1 MQRGKFGN
9 IPQEGMAVGIEWRWA
24 TGPNSRSRCGQS
36 RTRHKMN
43 RQMSRLASAALLF
56 AAFAPLHAQT
66 APYTF
71 EQAQSYLTTYCKA
84 CHSGKSGVG
93 GFTIER
99 VSARESIATETQKWR
114 ALIRRVH
121 NGEMPPKNSPAP
133 ELEERE
139 RFTAWVADAL
149 RAEAC
154 GTGGGGI
161 VPGPAP
167 LRRLNRDEYTATV
180 QDLFDLHLDI
190 GGALPAD
197 GAGGEGFDNAA
208 ETLFLS
214 PLHSE
219 KYMEVA
225 QRTVD
230 FAAREF
236 KSRQKILIAKPGKG
250 VTPEQAAHKILTA
263 FLPNAFRRPVTAA
276 DIAPYVALY
285 RAARAEG
292 QEHEPAVYFAIR
304 GVLVSPMFL
313 YRYEPPNT
321 TGAVRPLDQYS
332 LASRISYFVWGSM
345 PDELLFDIAAKGKL
359 HDPEV
364 IRQILPRLLRHD
376 RAEVF
381 ARRFIEQWLHTRDLQ
396 GDKAPDAKLFPAYTK
411 DEDLRGDIRLQPVY
425 FLRELLARNLS
436 VLNFLDSTHTI
447 GTRHLEKHFDL
458 KLPLNANN
466 RTQPQ
471 WVELPPESNRGG
483 LLGMPAIQTVS
494 SYPYRT
500 SPVLRGAWILESILG
515 TPPPPPPPDVPA
527 LEEAHNGAAPKTM
540 RERLEQHRANPVCAS
555 CHSRIDGLGF
565 ALENYDVIG
574 RWRTDDAGK
583 AVDTKGELADGTKFE
598 GPAGLKATLMARK
611 ELFLRNLT
619 TKMLGYALGRGLTL
633 KDSCTVDEIVAK
645 LKDKEYRAQALIE
658 AIVLSVPF
666 RYQAPAPP
674 APQAKEKG
682 KS

>member
-1 MQRGKFGN
+1 M
-9 IPQEGMAVGIEWRWA
+9 
-24 TGPNSRSRCGQS
+24 RSVF
-36 RTRHKMN
+36 
-43 RQMSRLASAALLF
+43 LALVPILLQ
-56 AAFAPLHAQT
+56 AQPV
-66 APYTF
+66 PYTF
-71 EQAQSYLTTYCKA
+71 ERAQGYLTTYCKS
-84 CHSGKSGVG
+84 CHSGKAGVG
-93 GFTIER
+93 GFSIDR
-99 VSARESIATETQKWR
+99 VATQESLGTEAQKWT
-114 ALIRRVH
+114 ALSRRVH

-133 ELEERE
+133 ALDERE
-139 RFTAWVADAL
+139 RFTEWVTATL
-149 RAEAC
+149 RAQAC
-154 GTGGGGI
+154 GDSGAGL
-161 VPGPAP
+161 VPGPSP
-167 LRRLNRDEYTATV
+167 LRRLNRDEYTATI

-190 GGALPAD
+190 GSVLPID

-230 FAAREF
+230 FAAKEF
-236 KSRQKILIAKPGKG
+236 KSRQTVLIAKPGPG
-250 VTPEQAAHKILTA
+250 VTGEQAARKILTA
-263 FLPNAFRRPVTAA
+263 FLPNAFRRPVTEAE
-276 DIAPYVALY
+276 IGPYVALY

-292 QEHEPAVYFAIR
+292 QEHEPAVFYAIR
-304 GVLVSPMFL
+304 GVLVSPLFL

-321 TGAVRPLDQYS
+321 GAAARLLDQYS
-332 LASRISYFVWGSM
+332 YAARISYFLWGSM
-345 PDELLFDIAAKGKL
+345 PDEFLFDIAAKGKL
-359 HDPEV
+359 DDPEV
-364 IRQILPRLLRHD
+364 IKQILPRMLRHD
-376 RAEVF
+376 RAETF

-396 GDKAPDAKLFPAYTK
+396 GDKAPDTTLFPEYAK

-436 VLNFLDSTHTI
+436 LLNFIDSTHTI
-447 GTRHLEKHFDL
+447 GTRHLEKLFDL

-471 WVELPPESNRGG
+471 WVELPPDSNRGG
-483 LLGMPAIQTVS
+483 LLGMPAVQTVS

-500 SPVLRGAWILESILG
+500 SPVLRGAWILESMLG

-527 LEEAHNGAAPKTM
+527 LEDAHNAAAPKSM

-565 ALENYDVIG
+565 AMENYDVIG
-574 RWRTDDAGK
+574 RWRTEDAGK
-583 AVDTKGELADGTKFE
+583 PVDTHGELADGAKFE

-611 ELFLRNLT
+611 DVFVRNLT
-619 TKMLGYALGRGLTL
+619 RKMLGYALGRGLTL
-633 KDSCTVDEIVAK
+633 RDSCTVEEIVAK
-645 LKDKEYRAQALIE
+645 VKEKDYAAQALVE

-666 RYQAPAPP
+666 RYQAASTSTRATPGPEP
-674 APQAKEKG
+674 RGRP

>member
-1 MQRGKFGN
+1 MR
-9 IPQEGMAVGIEWRWA
+9 
-24 TGPNSRSRCGQS
+24 
-36 RTRHKMN
+36 
-43 RQMSRLASAALLF
+43 RLVLALLP
-56 AAFAPLHAQT
+56 AFLQAQPTPYSFSQAQT
-66 APYTF
+66 
-71 EQAQSYLTTYCKA
+71 YLTTYCKA
-84 CHSGKSGVG
+84 CHSGKAAVG
-93 GFTIER
+93 GFAIER
-99 VSARESIATETQKWR
+99 VAAPDSLSTEAQKWA
-114 ALIRRVH
+114 ALSRRVH

-133 ELEERE
+133 GLDERQQ
-139 RFTAWVADAL
+139 FTEWVTASL
-149 RAEAC
+149 RAQAC
-154 GTGGGGI
+154 GDSGAGL

-167 LRRLNRDEYTATV
+167 LRRLNRDEYTATI

-190 GGALPAD
+190 GSALPID

-236 KSRQKILIAKPGKG
+236 KSRQKILIAKPGRG
-250 VTPEQAAHKILTA
+250 VTPEQAARKILTA
-263 FLPNAFRRPVTAA
+263 FLPNAFRRPVTEA

-292 QEHEPAVYFAIR
+292 QEHEPAVFFAIR
-304 GVLVSPMFL
+304 GALVSPMFL
-313 YRYEPPNT
+313 YRLEPPNPGNT
-321 TGAVRPLDQYS
+321 VRALDQYS
-332 LASRISYFVWGSM
+332 YASRISYFVWGSM
-345 PDELLFDIAAKGKL
+345 PDEFLFDIAAKGKL

-364 IRQILPRLLRHD
+364 IKQILPRMLRHD

-436 VLNFLDSTHTI
+436 VLNFIDSTHTI

-458 KLPLNANN
+458 KMPLNANN

-471 WVELPPESNRGG
+471 WVELPAGSNRGG

-527 LEEAHNGAAPKTM
+527 LEESQDTAAPKTM
-540 RERLEQHRANPVCAS
+540 RERLEKHRANAACAS

-565 ALENYDVIG
+565 AMENYDVIG
-574 RWRTDDAGK
+574 RWRTEDAGK
-583 AVDTKGELADGTKFE
+583 SVDTSGELSDGAKFE
-598 GPAGLKATLMARK
+598 GPAGLKTTLMARK
-611 ELFLRNLT
+611 DLFLRNLT
-619 TKMLGYALGRGLTL
+619 RKMLGFALGRGLTL
-633 KDSCTVDEIVAK
+633 RDSCTVEEIVAK
-645 LKDKEYRAQALIE
+645 VKEKDYAAQALVE

-666 RYQAPAPP
+666 RYQAPKPEP
-674 APQAKEKG
+674 KG
-682 KS
+682 RPRS

>member
-1 MQRGKFGN
+1 MRRVF
-9 IPQEGMAVGIEWRWA
+9 
-24 TGPNSRSRCGQS
+24 S
-36 RTRHKMN
+36 
-43 RQMSRLASAALLF
+43 LALF
-56 AAFAPLHAQT
+56 VLPPTLGAQQ
-66 APYTF
+66 PYTF
-71 EQAQSYLTTYCKA
+71 EKAQNYLTTYCKA
-84 CHSGKSGVG
+84 CHGGKSGVG
-93 GFTIER
+93 GFSIER
-99 VSARESIATETQKWR
+99 VAARESLTTEARRWTS
-114 ALIRRVH
+114 LNRRVH
-121 NGEMPPKNSPAP
+121 NGEMPPKNAPAAGV
-133 ELEERE
+133 EERE
-139 RFTAWVADAL
+139 RFTAWVSEAL
-149 RAEAC
+149 RVQAC
-154 GTGGGGI
+154 GVGGAGI

-190 GGALPAD
+190 GSALPVD

-225 QRTVD
+225 QRTVE
-230 FAAREF
+230 FAAKEF
-236 KSRQKILIAKPGKG
+236 KSREKILIAKPGKG
-250 VTPEQAAHKILTA
+250 VTGEQAARKILTA
-263 FLPNAFRRPVTAA
+263 LLPNAFRRPVTAA
-276 DIAPYVALY
+276 EVAPYVDLY
-285 RAARAEG
+285 KAARAEG
-292 QEHEPAVYFAIR
+292 QEHEPAVFFAIR

-321 TGAVRPLDQYS
+321 GTAARPLDQYS

-345 PDELLFDIAAKGKL
+345 PDEFLFDLAAKGKL
-359 HDPEV
+359 SDPEV
-364 IRQILPRLLRHD
+364 IKQILPRMLRHD

-396 GDKAPDAKLFPAYTK
+396 GDKAPDAKLFPEYAK

-436 VLNFLDSTHTI
+436 VLNFIDSTHTI
-447 GTRHLEKHFDL
+447 GTRHLEKLWDL

-471 WVELPPESNRGG
+471 WVELPAGSNRGG
-483 LLGMPAIQTVS
+483 LLGMPAVQTVS

-500 SPVLRGAWILESILG
+500 SPVLRGAWILDSLLG

-527 LEEAHNGAAPKTM
+527 LEEAHAGAAPKTM
-540 RERLEQHRANPVCAS
+540 RERLEKHRANPVCAS

-565 ALENYDVIG
+565 AMENYDVIG
-574 RWRTDDAGK
+574 RWRTEDAGK
-583 AVDTKGELADGTKFE
+583 PVDVRGELADGSKFE
-598 GPAGLKATLMARK
+598 GPAGLKATLLARK
-611 ELFLRNLT
+611 DLFVRNLAA
-619 TKMLGYALGRGLTL
+619 KMLGYALGRGLTL
-633 KDSCTVDEIVAK
+633 QDSCTVDEIVAK
-645 LKDKEYRAQALIE
+645 VKEKDYGAQALIE

-666 RYQAPAPP
+666 QRQAPVP
-674 APQAKEKG
+674 PQAKERP

>member
-1 MQRGKFGN
+1 MRRFFLTLLVLV
-9 IPQEGMAVGIEWRWA
+9 P
-24 TGPNSRSRCGQS
+24 
-36 RTRHKMN
+36 
-43 RQMSRLASAALLF
+43 AALLAQPEPYSF
-56 AAFAPLHAQT
+56 AEAQT
-66 APYTF
+66 
-71 EQAQSYLTTYCKA
+71 YLTTYCKA
-84 CHSGKSGVG
+84 CHSGKAGVG
-93 GFTIER
+93 GFSIER
-99 VSARESIATETQKWR
+99 VAAEESLKTEALKWT
-114 ALIRRVH
+114 ALNRRVH

-133 ELEERE
+133 ELDERE
-139 RFTAWVADAL
+139 RFTAWVAQTL

-154 GTGGGGI
+154 GAGSGGI
-161 VPGPAP
+161 APGPAP

-180 QDLFDLHLDI
+180 QALFDLHLDI
-190 GGALPAD
+190 GSALPLD

-230 FAAREF
+230 FAAREH
-236 KSRQKILIAKPGKG
+236 KSRQKILIAKPGPG
-250 VTPEQAAHKILTA
+250 VTPEQAARKIITA
-263 FLPNAFRRPVTAA
+263 FLPNAFRRPMTEAE
-276 DIAPYVALY
+276 IAPYVALY

-313 YRYEPPNT
+313 YRYEPPNS
-321 TGAVRPLDQYS
+321 TGAARLLDQYS
-332 LASRISYFVWGSM
+332 YASRISYFVWGSM
-345 PDELLFDIAAKGKL
+345 PDEFLFDIAAKGKL

-364 IRQILPRLLRHD
+364 IKQILPRMLRHD

-381 ARRFIEQWLHTRDLQ
+381 ARRFIEQWLHTRDLK
-396 GDKAPDAKLFPAYTK
+396 GDKAPDAKLFAEYAK

-425 FLRELLARNLS
+425 FMRELLARNLS
-436 VLNFLDSTHTI
+436 VLNFIDSTHTI

-466 RTQPQ
+466 RAQPQ
-471 WVELPPESNRGG
+471 WVELPAGSNRGG
-483 LLGMPAIQTVS
+483 LLGMPAVQTVS

-527 LEEAHNGAAPKTM
+527 LEDAHNAAAPKSM

-565 ALENYDVIG
+565 AMENYDVIG

-583 AVDTKGELADGTKFE
+583 PVDTRGELADGTKFE
-598 GPAGLKATLMARK
+598 GPSGLKKMLMARK

-619 TKMLGYALGRGLTL
+619 KKMLGYALGRGLTL
-633 KDSCTVDEIVAK
+633 RDSCTVDEIVAK
-645 LKDKEYRAQALIE
+645 LKDKDYTAQALVE
-658 AIVLSVPF
+658 AIVLSAPF
-666 RYQAPAPP
+666 RYQAA
-674 APQAKEKG
+674 APQTPRTKEKP

>member
-1 MQRGKFGN
+1 MRRFLL
-9 IPQEGMAVGIEWRWA
+9 PV
-24 TGPNSRSRCGQS
+24 
-36 RTRHKMN
+36 
-43 RQMSRLASAALLF
+43 LALVPLA
-56 AAFAPLHAQT
+56 LHAQP

-71 EQAQSYLTTYCKA
+71 AEAQTYLTTYCKA

-93 GFTIER
+93 GFSIER
-99 VSARESIATETQKWR
+99 VAAEESLKTESLKWT
-114 ALIRRVH
+114 ALNRRVH

-133 ELEERE
+133 ELDERE
-139 RFTAWVADAL
+139 RFSTWVAQTL
-149 RAEAC
+149 RTEVC
-154 GTGGGGI
+154 GAGGGGI
-161 VPGPAP
+161 APGPAP

-180 QDLFDLHLDI
+180 QSLFDIHLDI
-190 GGALPAD
+190 GGALPLD

-225 QRTVD
+225 QRAVD
-230 FAAREF
+230 FAAREH
-236 KSRQKILIAKPGKG
+236 KSRQKVLIAKPGPG
-250 VTPEQAAHKILTA
+250 VTPEQAARKILTA
-263 FLPNAFRRPVTAA
+263 FLPNAFRRPVSEAE
-276 DIAPYVALY
+276 IAPYVALY

-313 YRYEPPNT
+313 YRYEPPNA

-332 LASRISYFVWGSM
+332 LASRISYFVWGTM
-345 PDELLFDIAAKGKL
+345 PDEFLFDIAAKGKL
-359 HDPEV
+359 YDPEV
-364 IRQILPRLLRHD
+364 IKQILPRMLRND

-381 ARRFIEQWLHTRDLQ
+381 ARRFIEQWLHTRDLK
-396 GDKAPDAKLFPAYTK
+396 GEKAPDAKLFADHVK
-411 DEDLRGDIRLQPVY
+411 NEDLGGDIRLQPVY
-425 FLRELLARNLS
+425 FMRELLARNLS
-436 VLNFLDSTHTI
+436 VLNFIDSTHTI
-447 GTRHLEKHFDL
+447 GTSHLEKHFGL
-458 KLPLNANN
+458 KLPLQPNN

-471 WVELPPESNRGG
+471 WVELPAGSNRGG
-483 LLGMPAIQTVS
+483 LLGMPAVQTVS

-527 LEEAHNGAAPKTM
+527 LEDAHNAAAPKSM

-565 ALENYDVIG
+565 AMENYDVIG
-574 RWRTDDAGK
+574 RWRAEDAGK
-583 AVDTKGELADGTKFE
+583 PVDTRGELADGTKFE
-598 GPAGLKATLMARK
+598 GPDGLKSMLMARK

-619 TKMLGYALGRGLTL
+619 KKMLGYALGRGLTL
-633 KDSCTVDEIVAK
+633 RDSCTVDEIVAK
-645 LKDKEYRAQALIE
+645 LKDKDYAAQALVE

-666 RYQAPAPP
+666 RYQAA
-674 APQAKEKG
+674 APQTPPAKEKP